1 MRHFHTLISNLLRIL
16 TSYNVLSSTGI
27 GYHTV
32 KFLARKGAKVYLG
45 ARNKSKA
52 MAAISQLEEE
62 GIDPGQVVWLSI
74 NLSDPRWAKEAAEEF
89 LGKEPRL
96 DILSRFQAM
105 FT

>member
-1 MRHFHTLISNLLRIL
+1 
-16 TSYNVLSSTGI
+16 
-27 GYHTV
+27 
-32 KFLARKGAKVYLG
+32 
-45 ARNKSKA
+45 

-62 GIDPGQVVWLSI
+62 GISPGQVVWLNI

-96 DILSRFQAM
+96 DILSRLRAT